1 MQSGSGAGGDGG
13 MPAGAAA
20 AVAAVH
26 ARAAWE
32 ARPAAEHRTRIAVLG
47 DRRRAIVRRA
57 LEFRG
62 RTACL
67 PLACTA
73 RWQQAT
79 CGLSLSYTCCLSL
92 SHTHSL
98 SLSWFVSAFFIIFL
112 VLLHFQNFSTFRA
125 S

>member
-1 MQSGSGAGGDGG
+1 
-13 MPAGAAA
+13 MPAGAGAA
-20 AVAAVH
+20 SVAAVH

-47 DRRRAIVRRA
+47 DRRRAMVRRA

-62 RTACL
+62 RTAYL

-73 RWQQAT
+73 RWQLAT
-79 CGLSLSYTCCLSL
+79 CGLSLTLAVSL
-92 SHTHSL
+92 SHSL